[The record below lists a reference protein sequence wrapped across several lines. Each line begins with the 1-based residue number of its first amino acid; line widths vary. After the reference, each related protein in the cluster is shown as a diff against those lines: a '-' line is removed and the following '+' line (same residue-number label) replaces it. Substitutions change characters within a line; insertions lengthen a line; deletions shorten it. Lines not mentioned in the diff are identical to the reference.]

1 VRLSLHAETDT
12 VRSHALRL
20 LWQREGGADGDG
32 PRCCAV
38 SAKSNAPTHL
48 RQRRREDGLVEASD
62 LIPAVDGLALSALL
76 LERVRQRRHI
86 VEAHDGDRERPQLL
100 CERQRQEVRRNVA
113 RELELVNEPARRA
126 GAAFSTAFGWA

>member
-1 VRLSLHAETDT
+1 MPRDNAAT
-12 VRSHALRL
+12 
-20 LWQREGGADGDG
+20 QRDIGADGDADG

-38 SAKSNAPTHL
+38 SAKSNAPTYL

-76 LERVRQRRHI
+76 LERVRQRRHV
-86 VEAHDGDRERPQLL
+86 VEAHDRDRERPQLL
-100 CERQRQEVRRNVA
+100 CERHWQEVCRNVA

-126 GAAFSTAFGWA
+126 APLSNLRMGMVWPTDRDCC